1 MQLKINLLLMI
12 QLMKLSKKEKKL
24 VVLKPLSK
32 TLILNNYKIFKTK
45 KHKRPQEILV
55 YIKALTM
62 LQKN

>member
-45 KHKRPQEILV
+45 KQKRPQEILV